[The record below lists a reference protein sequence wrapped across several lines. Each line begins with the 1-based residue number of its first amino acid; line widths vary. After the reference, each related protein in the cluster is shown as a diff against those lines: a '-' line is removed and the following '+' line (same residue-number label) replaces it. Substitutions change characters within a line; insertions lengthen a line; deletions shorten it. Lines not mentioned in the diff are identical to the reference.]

1 VKKVAQ
7 ELLTKLQEAVRVFHW
22 RDRQQPRSVVRSTI
36 EFVLNTLPEESYP
49 RDLWD
54 EKVEA
59 TWQFVLSRYATGSV
73 GMAATAH

>member
-1 VKKVAQ
+1 MQ
-7 ELLTKLQEAVRVFHW
+7 VFHW

-36 EFVLNTLPEESYP
+36 EVVLNSLPEDPYP
-49 RDLWD
+49 QDLWD

-73 GMAATAH
+73 VMNATVH